1 MATISMT
8 KESNNKRQTPGTLS
22 VHPQKFAMW
31 LFIATVMMFFAAFT
45 SAYIVRQ
52 SQGGWQEVTLPDM
65 FWINSGI
72 IVLSSVTMHFAY
84 TAARKDA
91 FGRLRLMVVLT
102 ALLGFGF
109 LAGQIQAYNEMA
121 ANGNFFVGEDVASS
135 FVYVL
140 TFVHAA
146 HLISAIV
153 FLVIVLYSAF
163 TMKIHSK
170 NMNRMEMCVTYWHFL
185 GGLWIYLFM
194 FLQLNQ

>member
-1 MATISMT
+1 MS
-8 KESNNKRQTPGTLS
+8 KQSKDKNQVPGVLS

-31 LFIATVMMFFAAFT
+31 LFIATVMMLFAAFT

-52 SQGGWQEVTLPDM
+52 SQGGWHEVTLPNA

-84 TAARKDA
+84 TAARRDA
-91 FGRLRLMVVLT
+91 FARLRLMVVLT

-109 LAGQIQAYNEMA
+109 LFGQMAAYNEMG
-121 ANGNFFVGEDVASS
+121 ANGNYFVGDDVASS

-163 TMKIHSK
+163 RMKIHSK
-170 NMNRMEMCVTYWHFL
+170 NMNRMEMCTTYWHFL